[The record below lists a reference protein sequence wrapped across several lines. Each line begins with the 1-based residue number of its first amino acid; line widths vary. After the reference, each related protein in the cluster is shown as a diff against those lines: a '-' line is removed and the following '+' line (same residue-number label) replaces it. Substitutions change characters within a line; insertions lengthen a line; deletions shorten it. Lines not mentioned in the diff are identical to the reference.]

1 MAEIENVM
9 AKYAAGDD
17 AQLAALYDLAAPAL
31 FAFLTRMA
39 RDRALAEDITH
50 DTFLRVHAARGSYR
64 TGARVM
70 PWMYAIARR
79 LFLDSLRSRKR
90 EGPSLDA
97 NGDRPSDPGIVSD
110 APGADELVAAERLA
124 VRIEEVLRAMPENQ
138 STAFRLLKQEHLS
151 IAEAA
156 AVLGTTE
163 TTVKLR
169 AHRSYEALRKAL
181 GRDWLEREP
190 GEAR

>member
-1 MAEIENVM
+1 MPEIENVM

-17 AQLAALYDLAAPAL
+17 MQLGALYDLAAPAI

-39 RDRALAEDITH
+39 RDRALAEDLTH
-50 DTFLRVHAARGSYR
+50 DTFLRVHAARASYR
-64 TGARVM
+64 EGARVM

-79 LFLDSLRSRKR
+79 LFLDTLRSRKR

-97 NGDRPSDPGIVSD
+97 PNGGERRSDPGLVSD
-110 APGADELVAAERLA
+110 APAADELVSAERLA
-124 VRIEEVLRAMPENQ
+124 ARIEEVLATMPENQ
-138 STAFRLLKQEHLS
+138 STAFRLLKQEHMS
-151 IAEAA
+151 VAEAA
-156 AVLGTTE
+156 AILGTTQ

-169 AHRSYEALRKAL
+169 AHRAYEALRKGL
-181 GRDWLEREP
+181 GRDWLEP